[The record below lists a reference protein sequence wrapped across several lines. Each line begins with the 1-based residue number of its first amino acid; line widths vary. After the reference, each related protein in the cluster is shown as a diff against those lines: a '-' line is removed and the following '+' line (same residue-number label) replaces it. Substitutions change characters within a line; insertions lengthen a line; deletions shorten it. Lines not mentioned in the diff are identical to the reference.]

1 MEMPVLFDHRT
12 GDLRISTLFFK
23 ILDALKFGQMEKNK
37 TSSLLV
43 GLFSIHKV
51 RGNIYPTSCSLNT
64 LNAPGS
70 SSSELSQRLNVKPL
84 VGFYDQGSIVT
95 RGRQQNGLII
105 LGS

>member
-37 TSSLLV
+37 TSSLLA

-51 RGNIYPTSCSLNT
+51 RGNIYPTSSSLNT

-70 SSSELSQRLNVKPL
+70 SSSELSQCLMLNLLLDFMTKEAL
-84 VGFYDQGSIVT
+84 
-95 RGRQQNGLII
+95 
-105 LGS
+105 